1 MNSFVLGEMEKGE
14 FMKAKYTM
22 KELPVSERPYEKA
35 EAQGAGMLSDK
46 ELLTVLIRTGTK
58 SERADQVA
66 MRILEF
72 CGKDGLQALW
82 NLDLEELKSLPGIG
96 RVKAIQILCVCEL
109 AKRLAGGKKLFGEKI
124 TSSEDVAYYYSAQLK
139 YTQRECLILLVLD
152 SKNRIISEETIS
164 VGNINASIADP
175 REVYLKALKKNG
187 VSVILLHNHPSGD
200 PSPSIEDIRTTERM
214 AKAGELL
221 GIPLKDHIII
231 GQDSFISLNAEGYLK
246 FE

>member
-1 MNSFVLGEMEKGE
+1 MIFKV
-14 FMKAKYTM
+14 
-22 KELPVSERPYEKA
+22 
-35 EAQGAGMLSDK
+35 
-46 ELLTVLIRTGTK
+46 
-58 SERADQVA
+58 
-66 MRILEF
+66 
-72 CGKDGLQALW
+72 
-82 NLDLEELKSLPGIG
+82 
-96 RVKAIQILCVCEL
+96 
-109 AKRLAGGKKLFGEKI
+109 
-124 TSSEDVAYYYSAQLK
+124 SSEYAPSNPNDLISVTRVS

-152 SKNRIISEETIS
+152 SKNRIIFEETLS

-200 PSPSIEDIRTTERM
+200 PSPSMEDIRTTERM

-231 GQDSFISLNAEGYLK
+231 GHDSYVSLNAEGYLN

>member
-1 MNSFVLGEMEKGE
+1 
-14 FMKAKYTM
+14 MKTKVTM

-35 EAQGAGMLSDK
+35 ESEGAEHLSDK
-46 ELLTVLIRTGTK
+46 DLLTVLIRTGTK
-58 SERADQVA
+58 TERADQIA
-66 MRILEF
+66 LRILNF

-82 NLDLEELKSLPGIG
+82 TLDLEELKSLPGIG

-124 TSSEDVAYYYSAQLK
+124 SSSEDVVYYYGAQLK
-139 YTQRECLILLVLD
+139 YSQRECLILLVLD
-152 SKNRIISEETIS
+152 SKNRIISEEVLS

-187 VSVILLHNHPSGD
+187 VAVLLIHNHPSGD
-200 PSPSIEDIRTTERM
+200 PSPSTEDILTTERI

-221 GIPLKDHIII
+221 GVPLKDHIII
-231 GQDSFISLNAEGYLK
+231 GHDSYISLLAEGYLK
-246 FE
+246 FA